1 MWEAITD
8 PLVRLGELLV
18 ANGPKF
24 LATLVILLGG
34 WLVCRAV
41 RLVLVRGLRIARLD
55 LVAEKAGIESFL
67 KKGGLKQDSVDLL
80 GALVYWIGIIVLLII
95 VMKVWNIEVGLST
108 TLVPFLP
115 RIFVSLVILIL
126 GLYLAAFV
134 GDLVRTAAANAE
146 MMYAPLLG
154 QILRYILVIF
164 VVLTAL
170 QQLGI
175 ETELISKGF
184 LLILASLCLGFGL
197 AIGLGAKDLVG
208 KRLDEWIKK
217 IEEEN
222 RKQP

>member
-1 MWEAITD
+1 MWDAILD
-8 PLVRLGELLV
+8 PLVRLGDLLV
-18 ANGPKF
+18 ASGPKF
-24 LATLVILLGG
+24 LATLVILLAG
-34 WLVCRAV
+34 WLICRAV
-41 RLVLVRGLRIARLD
+41 RLLLVRGLRIARLD
-55 LVAEKAGIESFL
+55 LVAEKAGIEAFL

-95 VMKVWNIEVGLST
+95 VMKVWNIEMGLST

-154 QILRYILVIF
+154 QILQYILVIF

-184 LLILASLCLGFGL
+184 LLILGSLCLGFGL
-197 AIGLGAKDLVG
+197 AVGLGAKDIVG
-208 KRLDEWIKK
+208 KRLEKWVTK

-222 RKQP
+222 RR